1 VSSPSARTYFEDT
14 GVGQASETPAMTLTQ
29 AHVALYEGLAAEPQ
43 KGEGVVPD
51 LLPLCLVTG
60 LGWRVP
66 RPPLAVLAF
75 LSIEWEIARPLRVGE
90 TIRAA
95 TRTVARR
102 TLREGGVVVEDYRVV
117 DQRGEVAQR
126 GRFTFLVARK
136 PE

>member
-1 VSSPSARTYFEDT
+1 MSAAARTYFEDT
-14 GVGQASETPAMTLTQ
+14 GVGQTTETPALTLTQ
-29 AHVALYEGLAAEPQ
+29 AHVALYEGLAAEP
-43 KGEGVVPD
+43 GTGDGSVPA

-66 RPPLAVLAF
+66 RPPLAVVAF
-75 LSIEWEIARPLRVGE
+75 LSIEWEVARPLRVGD

-102 TLREGGVVVEDYRVV
+102 TMREGGVVVEDYRVI

-126 GRFTFLVARK
+126 GRLTFLVERRPA
-136 PE
+136 

>member
-1 VSSPSARTYFEDT
+1 MSPAPACTYFEDT
-14 GVGQASETPAMTLTQ
+14 GVGETNETPAMTLTE
-29 AHVALYEGLAAEPQ
+29 AHVALYEGLAAEPRS
-43 KGEGVVPD
+43 GEGGVPD

-75 LSIEWEIARPLRVGE
+75 LSVEWEIARPLRVGD

-102 TLREGGVVVEDYRVV
+102 TLREGGVVVEDYRVI

-126 GRFTFLVARK
+126 GRFTFLVARR
-136 PE
+136 PA